1 MKPKIKYKFDKSSL
15 TYVKVDSTLKKK
27 AIKLSTYILASLVVA
42 IFYHILFNVFF
53 DSPKVNGLK
62 RENNQLVRQYAKLND
77 QLELVDQVLKD
88 LQEKDDNIYRT
99 IFEAEPIHNSIRK
112 AGVGGV
118 NRYAELEKMNNAEIV
133 VNTAK
138 KLDEISRKAKIQ
150 AYSYD
155 EIIKIAGE
163 KEPMLKNIPAIQP
176 IENSDLSRTA
186 AGWGVRM
193 HPFYRIRKLHEGIDF
208 TAPIGTEV
216 FATADGEI
224 EILEKSNRG
233 HGNQIVINH
242 GFGYKTLYA
251 HLDGF
256 NVKSG
261 QKVKRGDVIG
271 YVGKTGLSTA
281 THLHYEVHLNGEKVN
296 PVNYFFN
303 ELSPEEFDKMVELAM
318 RPGQS
323 FD

>member
-15 TYVKVDSTLKKK
+15 TYVKVNNTLKKK
-27 AIKLSTYILASLVVA
+27 ATTFSTYLLAGIVVA
-42 IFYHILFNVFF
+42 IFYHILFNVLF
-53 DSPKVNGLK
+53 DTPKVNGLK
-62 RENNQLVRQYAKLND
+62 RENDQLVRQYAKLND

-99 IFEAEPIHNSIRK
+99 IFEAEPMHSSVRQ
-112 AGVGGV
+112 AGAGGV
-118 NRYAELEKMNNAEIV
+118 NKYAELEKMNNSEIV
-133 VNTAK
+133 VSTAK
-138 KLDEISRKAKIQ
+138 KLDELSRKAKVQ

-155 EIIKIAGE
+155 EIMKIAGD
-163 KEPMLKNIPAIQP
+163 KEPILRNIPAIQP

-208 TAPIGTEV
+208 TAPKGTEI
-216 FATADGEI
+216 FATGDGTVDE
-224 EILEKSNRG
+224 LEKSNRG
-233 HGNQIVINH
+233 HGNQIIIDH

-251 HLDGF
+251 HLDDF
-256 NVKSG
+256 KVRKG

-281 THLHYEVHLNGEKVN
+281 THLHYEVHLNGKKVN